1 MDQPPAIQNLDF
13 LRQLIAEI
21 NSLPQED
28 AERLRM
34 LYGTG
39 MGTDGLTTQQGDR

>member
-1 MDQPPAIQNLDF
+1 MDQIPVIQNLDF

-21 NSLPQED
+21 RDLPQDD
-28 AERLRM
+28 ADRLRM

-39 MGTDGLTTQQGDR
+39 MGTDGLTAQQGDR

>member
-1 MDQPPAIQNLDF
+1 MDNPPAIQNLDF
-13 LRQLIAEI
+13 LRQLISEI
-21 NSLPQED
+21 RSLPQD
-28 AERLRM
+28 DIERLRM

>member
-21 NSLPQED
+21 RGVPQD
-28 AERLRM
+28 DVDRLRM
-34 LYGTG
+34 FYGTG
-39 MGTDGLTTQQGDR
+39 VGTDSLTTQQGDR

>member
-21 NSLPQED
+21 RSLPQD
-28 AERLRM
+28 DVERLRM
-34 LYGTG
+34 LYGSG
-39 MGTDGLTTQQGDR
+39 VGTDSITTQQGDR